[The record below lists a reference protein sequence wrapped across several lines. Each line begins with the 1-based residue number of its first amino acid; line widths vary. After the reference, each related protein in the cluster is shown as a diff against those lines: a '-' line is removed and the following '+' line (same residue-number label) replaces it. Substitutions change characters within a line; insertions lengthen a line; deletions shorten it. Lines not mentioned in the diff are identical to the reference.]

1 MNTANA
7 VASELTA
14 PTQMVE
20 YLTLS
25 QAAKI
30 LPRINGNRIHTSTL
44 YRWTQRIKGPKLRYL
59 RIGRKIVTTES
70 WMQQFFCALATADTA
85 QSDRQ
90 HAHVKHKRR
99 PRPAQRKAEQ
109 NEAETILRK
118 AKILV

>member
-1 MNTANA
+1 MNLPDATPTTS
-7 VASELTA
+7 VA
-14 PTQMVE
+14 E

-70 WMQQFFCALATADTA
+70 WMQQFFCALASADTA

-90 HAHVKHKRR
+90 HAPIKRKRR
-99 PRPAQRKAEQ
+99 RPANRQASIDQ
-109 NEAETILRK
+109 ANEVLRN
-118 AKILV
+118 AGILV